1 MVIVPKLQLLTLQD
15 GSFLL
20 LSIHS
25 NTVLPTL
32 NNNQNVDK
40 YIIHENIFYYM
51 RHYILIIINS
61 KTVIN
66 IIR

>member
-1 MVIVPKLQLLTLQD
+1 MVIVPKLQLLTWQD

-25 NTVLPTL
+25 NTVLPTV

-40 YIIHENIFYYM
+40 YIIHKNIVY
-51 RHYILIIINS
+51 
-61 KTVIN
+61 
-66 IIR
+66 